1 MKTQRRI
8 LLVVIGSLVEFG
20 ALVTLLAGPLGV
32 LRSFLIA
39 LAAVAIANVV
49 YLVFIRPWQTHWG
62 ATGDEAARPM
72 PGDDIAGPGARCTTR
87 AVTIQAPASHV
98 WPWLTQPGYGRAGW
112 YSYDWRANGGQPG
125 IGQIEPEWQQVG
137 PRDPVRMMPGSAFD
151 VVQVEDGHYFVV
163 RAPDQT
169 MSWCLD
175 LEPLDQHS
183 CRLIS
188 RWRAKWFVVPAS
200 APWIALSD
208 PGSFSTEHRMLLKIK
223 ARAERAVPPGLAQP

>member
-20 ALVTLLAGPLGV
+20 ALVTLLASALGV

-39 LAAVAIANVV
+39 LAAVAVANVV

-112 YSYDWRANGGQPG
+112 YSYDWRGNGGQPG
-125 IGQIEPEWQQVG
+125 IGQIQPEVAAG
-137 PRDPVRMMPGSAFD
+137 RPPRSCTHDAGLCLRR
-151 VVQVEDGHYFVV
+151 
-163 RAPDQT
+163 RAGRRRPLLRRARSRPT

-183 CRLIS
+183 CPLIS

-208 PGSFSTEHRMLLKIK
+208 PGPFSTEHRMLLKIK